1 MTIISHLVVCI
12 TVLLSRDSNVLACLP
27 FEHTEDQY
35 ARKDIELAA
44 GLSVAI
50 GLLCIELL
58 GKYLLH
64 CKYLIR

>member
-12 TVLLSRDSNVLACLP
+12 TILLSRDANVLACLP
-27 FEHTEDQY
+27 FEYTDEQY

-50 GLLCIELL
+50 GLLCIELIGNPL
-58 GKYLLH
+58 GS
-64 CKYLIR
+64 

>member
-12 TVLLSRDSNVLACLP
+12 TILLSRDANVLACLP
-27 FEHTEDQY
+27 FEYTDEQY

-50 GLLCIELL
+50 GLLCIELI
-58 GKYLLH
+58 GKPTVLY
-64 CKYLIR
+64 